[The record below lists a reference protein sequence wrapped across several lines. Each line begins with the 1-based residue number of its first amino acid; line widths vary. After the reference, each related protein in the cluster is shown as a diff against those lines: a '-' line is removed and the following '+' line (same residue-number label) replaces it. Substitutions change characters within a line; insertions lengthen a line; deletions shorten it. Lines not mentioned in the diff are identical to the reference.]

1 MGELREAIGSWAQKA
16 AKNAGWIV
24 ALGVLTVIAGFM
36 AMGSPLA
43 SGLVV
48 VVFIGVAMAIGGV
61 ARTIGAFSAGSF
73 GQGTLAFIGGML
85 TVGAGLIL
93 AARPGIG
100 LATLT
105 LLLGGYLLVDGI
117 SSAVLAFHVRP
128 EQGWGW
134 MLFSAV
140 MGVILGF
147 LLLREWPL
155 SGLWAIG
162 TLVGVNLLFSGFSMI
177 SVGSAARSLA
187 KRLS

>member
-1 MGELREAIGSWAQKA
+1 M
-16 AKNAGWIV
+16 
-24 ALGVLTVIAGFM
+24 
-36 AMGSPLA
+36 
-43 SGLVV
+43 
-48 VVFIGVAMAIGGV
+48 
-61 ARTIGAFSAGSF
+61 
-73 GQGTLAFIGGML
+73 
-85 TVGAGLIL
+85 
-93 AARPGIG
+93 
-100 LATLT
+100 
-105 LLLGGYLLVDGI
+105 LGGYLLVDGI

-128 EQGWGW
+128 EKGWGS